1 MAEQEARRT
10 LVKSA
15 PELWAELSDAEALTR
30 HLGELGQIRITRLEP
45 ETTVAWE
52 GDRASGTVEIE
63 PAGWGTTVTVR
74 ADASDAPPEPPA
86 ERRPVLV
93 PDPEPDA
100 PLPEPTPLRPPPA
113 PPAPAPPELPAAA
126 RAPRR
131 GLAAI
136 LTGMLD
142 TLGGAAGNIRRR
154 HATESSRHV

>member
-10 LVKSA
+10 LVKSV

-74 ADASDAPPEPPA
+74 AEASDAPREPPA

-93 PDPEPDA
+93 PDPEA

-113 PPAPAPPELPAAA
+113 PPPPELPAAA
-126 RAPRR
+126 RASRR

-154 HATESSRHV
+154 HATESPRHI

>member
-74 ADASDAPPEPPA
+74 AESSDPPQEPPP

-93 PDPEPDA
+93 PDPEE

-113 PPAPAPPELPAAA
+113 PPAPPPPELPAAA
-126 RAPRR
+126 RASRR

-136 LTGMLD
+136 LTSMLD

-154 HATESSRHV
+154 HATESPRHV